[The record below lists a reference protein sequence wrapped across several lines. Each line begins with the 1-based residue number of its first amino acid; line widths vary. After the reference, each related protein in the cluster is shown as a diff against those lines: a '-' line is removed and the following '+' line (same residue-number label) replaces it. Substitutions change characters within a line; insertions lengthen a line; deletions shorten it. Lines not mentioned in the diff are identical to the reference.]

1 MRVVLVLIVG
11 AVFCQPIHAGQSVFV
26 SDLDL
31 TKVLQARGSA
41 QKDRSVEGKPL
52 RIAGRKFDRGVGTH
66 AESTL
71 WIHVEGRAQRFLTHI
86 GVDDGAGSGAG
97 SVNFKIV
104 TDEGTIYQSGMMKAG
119 TPARKIDVDI
129 RGTGVLILIVED
141 GGDGMNRDHANWAD
155 AQIFYTGAMPKTVE
169 PPQEEPYLL
178 TPAPGPEPRINGAL
192 RVGVRLGRPLLYT
205 MAVTGRRPM
214 TFTAQGLP
222 AGITL
227 DSQTGRLRGR
237 TDAAGSHPVVLT
249 ARNTQGEARA
259 TLQLVVGDTIAL
271 TPPMGWNSWNCWGCA
286 VDESHIRLAA
296 QAMVERGLIHHGW
309 SYINIDD
316 CWMRHPE
323 SDDPRVRGPVRDE
336 NGMLRPNGK
345 FPDMAGL
352 VRDIHAL
359 GLKAGIYI
367 SPGPTTCQGYVGS
380 YRFEAQDAVQF
391 AAWGFDYLKYD
402 WCGYS
407 HVDPDPDYA
416 GLVKPYRLMH
426 ECLQQVDRDIV
437 YSLCQY
443 GWGNVWEWGATVGGN
458 CWRTTGDIVDTWGRM
473 SGIGFGQHERS
484 PFAMPGQWNDPDM
497 LVLGRVG
504 WGPHLRDS
512 RLTPTEQYTHMS
524 LWCLLSAPLL
534 LGCDLTQ
541 LDDFTLNL
549 LTNDEVLAVNQD
561 PLGRQAR
568 RIDKQGPQ
576 EIWSKAMADGSLAVG
591 LFNRGELPVDVK
603 VTWQQLGLDGPQ
615 RTRDLWRQ
623 QDLGVFPESYVH
635 SIGRHGVILL
645 RVTSVRGGR

>member
-1 MRVVLVLIVG
+1 MRFVLVLMVG
-11 AVFCQPIHAGQSVFV
+11 AAFSQQVQAEKSVFV
-26 SDLDL
+26 SNLDL
-31 TKVLQARGSA
+31 TKVLQGWGSA
-41 QKDRSVEGKPL
+41 QKDRSVDGNPL

-71 WIHVEGRAQRFLTHI
+71 WIHVGGRAQRFLTRI
-86 GVDDGAGSGAG
+86 GVDDAAGGNSG
-97 SVNFKIV
+97 SVNFKVV
-104 TDEGTIYQSGMMKAG
+104 TDEGTIYQSGVMKTG
-119 TPARKIDVDI
+119 TPARKIDLDI
-129 RGTGVLILIVED
+129 RGTEVLILIVED
-141 GGDGMNRDHANWAD
+141 GGDGVTGDHANWAD
-155 AQIFYTGAMPKTVE
+155 AEVFYTGPSPTTVN
-169 PPQEEPYLL
+169 PPQEEPYIL
-178 TPAPGPEPRINGAL
+178 TPEPGAAPRINGAL
-192 RVGVRLGRPLLYT
+192 RVGVGLGHPLLYT

-227 DSQTGRLRGR
+227 DSQAGRLRGQ
-237 TDAAGSHPVVLT
+237 TEVAGSHPVVLT
-249 ARNTQGEARA
+249 AHNAQGEARA

-286 VDESHIRLAA
+286 VDENHIRQAA
-296 QAMVERGLIHHGW
+296 RAMVERGLIHHGW

-323 SDDPRVRGPVRDE
+323 SDDPLVRGPVRDE

-380 YRFEAQDAVQF
+380 YRFEAQDAAQF

-407 HVDPDPDYA
+407 HVDPDPDHA

-443 GWGNVWEWGATVGGN
+443 GWGKVWEWGATVGGN
-458 CWRTTGDIVDTWGRM
+458 GWRTTGDIVDTWGSM
-473 SGIGFGQHERS
+473 SGIGFNQFERS
-484 PFAMPGQWNDPDM
+484 AFAMPGQWNDPDM

-504 WGPHLRDS
+504 WGPRLRDS

-549 LTNDEVLAVNQD
+549 LTNDEVLAVSQD

-576 EIWSKAMADGSLAVG
+576 EVWAKAMADGSLAVG
-591 LFNRGELPVDVK
+591 LFNRGELSVDVK

-615 RTRDLWRQ
+615 RIRDLWRQ

-645 RVTSVRGGR
+645 RVAPVRGGR